1 VSKQWWFRKREE
13 IRVLRRVMYMKRVEN
28 REQNLENVT
37 GGIFNGGRLLSRS
50 IRKQLDDR

>member
-37 GGIFNGGRLLSRS
+37 GGIYNGGRLLSRS